1 MEGVHDP
8 IEDIEETYECPN
20 CGKIMM
26 ISIGSAVRIKC
37 KKCGNQIEVL

>member
-20 CGKIMM
+20 CGKIM
-26 ISIGSAVRIKC
+26 IVSVGSAVKIKC
-37 KKCGNQIEVL
+37 PKCSYKIEVL